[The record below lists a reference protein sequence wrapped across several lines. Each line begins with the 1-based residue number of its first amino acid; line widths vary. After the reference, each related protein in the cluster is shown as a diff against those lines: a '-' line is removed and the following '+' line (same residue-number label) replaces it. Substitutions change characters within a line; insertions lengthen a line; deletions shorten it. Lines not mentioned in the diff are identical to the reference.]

1 MIGDDQV
8 EAEFPRPRRRVGRTD
23 AAIDRHHHAG
33 AAGMFCGSCMR
44 DNTLVNA
51 LHAQGHLAEAEE
63 AYRAI
68 LDRDPDNAEVGH
80 QLGLLALDAGM
91 PQHAA
96 PIFERVCLLVPAKV
110 WSRLGGFDEG
120 FPMYFEDFDLS
131 LRAKDPASLVIIV
144 VALTLALGASGA
156 DLVRHR
162 HDARPAN
169 GALVAGAGLMMFSLF
184 GLAWGIASLGL
195 CGFFVAA
202 SGLPL
207 RQRTPGP
214 GEVMDQEARRR

>member
-1 MIGDDQV
+1 MSV
-8 EAEFPRPRRRVGRTD
+8 YRCPACAEAMLLRGAYCGHCGARLVTDERSRRRRWRWWG
-23 AAIDRHHHAG
+23 AG
-33 AAGMFCGSCMR
+33 AAW
-44 DNTLVNA
+44 A
-51 LHAQGHLAEAEE
+51 
-63 AYRAI
+63 AI
-68 LDRDPDNAEVGH
+68 IVVVL
-80 QLGLLALDAGM
+80 
-91 PQHAA
+91 
-96 PIFERVCLLVPAKV
+96 IFLPVF
-110 WSRLGGFDEG
+110 SEG
-120 FPMYFEDFDLS
+120 ATHLS